1 MNSDLLS
8 ISCDTLE
15 SSDITKM
22 PDSISIPRPFRI
34 PIPGPISAL
43 SKSDD
48 IRDFIVLFSTSNSDI
63 QSHSLDSKR
72 PFSEA
77 LWPSSPRET
86 NLEENS
92 LNTSNPSS
100 SSFFPAPA
108 TWTWSSQP
116 VSERSCSKVHSLAG
130 SDSIARSI
138 LRSLFPRSI
147 STSPFIR
154 EVINT

>member
-8 ISCDTLE
+8 ISCEIFE
-15 SSDITKM
+15 SSEMMKM

-34 PIPGPISAL
+34 PIPGPVSAL

-48 IRDFIVLFSTSNSDI
+48 IRDFMVLFSPSNSDI
-63 QSHSLDSKR
+63 QPHSLDSKR

-86 NLEENS
+86 ILEDDS
-92 LNTSNPSS
+92 LNSSNPSS

-116 VSERSCSKVHSLAG
+116 VSERSCPKVHSLAE

-147 STSPFIR
+147 STSPFIP